1 MHGIMWSL
9 LYIYE
14 SIIECYHEN
23 VTDES
28 ESKMKMK
35 KKKVLQQYQGQE
47 WQGITNSAKLSGE
60 TNQTV

>member
-28 ESKMKMK
+28 ESKIKMK
-35 KKKVLQQYQGQE
+35 KEKKKVLQQYQGQE
-47 WQGITNSAKLSGE
+47 
-60 TNQTV
+60 